1 MAESVRPAEIKDY
14 FLKINRWMTSALMLL
29 LIIVSLIFWVT
40 KSVTLE
46 NSSLWI
52 GAALMLLAVV
62 FYQLPFISYLL
73 TRAYF
78 KQQEQTDSALL
89 NCGWRQFKARLDL

>member
-1 MAESVRPAEIKDY
+1 MTESVRPAEIKDY
-14 FLKINRWMTSALMLL
+14 FLKINRRMTTGLILL
-29 LIIVSLIFWVT
+29 LIIVSLIFWAT

-52 GAALMLLAVV
+52 GAALMLLAIV

-73 TRAYF
+73 TRAHF
-78 KQQEQTDSALL
+78 RQQQQTDSALL
-89 NCGWRQFKARLDL
+89 NSGWSQFKASLDL

>member
-1 MAESVRPAEIKDY
+1 MAEAVRPAEIKDY

-29 LIIVSLIFWVT
+29 LIIVSLIFWAT

-73 TRAYF
+73 TRAHF

-89 NCGWRQFKARLDL
+89 NCGWRRFKAGLDL